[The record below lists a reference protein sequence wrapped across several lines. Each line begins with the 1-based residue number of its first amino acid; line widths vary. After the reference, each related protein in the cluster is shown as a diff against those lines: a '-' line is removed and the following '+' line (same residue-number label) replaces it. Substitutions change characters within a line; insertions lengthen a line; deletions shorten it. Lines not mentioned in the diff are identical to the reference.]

1 MLLKGL
7 FLIILI
13 VIIAIVSI
21 ALVVLRFLW
30 KGFHFI
36 RKMTDADDARTN
48 RHNRDYTGRR
58 QQHYSY
64 NTYQNQGNHQNSKEE
79 RQGQKNTHVH
89 EDITIVDMRNPEQTE
104 RRIFSDE
111 EGEYIEFE
119 EEK

>member
-48 RHNRDYTGRR
+48 RNNRDYTGRR

-64 NTYQNQGNHQNSKEE
+64 NTYQ
-79 RQGQKNTHVH
+79 
-89 EDITIVDMRNPEQTE
+89 
-104 RRIFSDE
+104 RI
-111 EGEYIEFE
+111 
-119 EEK
+119 

>member
-21 ALVVLRFLW
+21 ALVVWRFLW
-30 KGFHFI
+30 NGFHFI
-36 RKMTDADDARTN
+36 RKMTDARTN
-48 RHNRDYTGRR
+48 RNNRDYTGRR

-64 NTYQNQGNHQNSKEE
+64 NTYQNHGNHQNSKEE